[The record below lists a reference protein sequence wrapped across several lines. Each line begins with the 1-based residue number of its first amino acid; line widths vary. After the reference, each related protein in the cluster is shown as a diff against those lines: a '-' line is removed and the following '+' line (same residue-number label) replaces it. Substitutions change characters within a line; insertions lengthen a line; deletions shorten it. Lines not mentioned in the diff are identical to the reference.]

1 MSFDPGN
8 DLLLRQLRCVL
19 HPLDALPM
27 DEGSNTPLMRAWFGI
42 DMFREAAVL
51 IGLVPRDDG
60 WKVLLTLRN
69 GGLRHH
75 GGQVAFPGGARDPDD
90 ADAIAVA
97 LRETREELAI
107 PSALIHPL
115 GALDPMATVSG
126 FRVTPIVARLDS
138 AYVARPDPREVAD
151 AFEVSFDALRDPAN
165 LGQVDMQMGDHVRHV
180 LEYRLLQ
187 SVSPHRIWGASAMML
202 DDLRKRLEQA

>member
-1 MSFDPGN
+1 MTFNADN
-8 DLLLRQLRCVL
+8 NALLRRLRRVL

-27 DEGSNTPLMRAWFGI
+27 GEGANAPLMRAWFGI
-42 DMFREAAVL
+42 ERFREAAVL
-51 IGLVPRDDG
+51 IGLVPRGDD
-60 WKVLLTLRN
+60 WKVLLTLRH

-97 LRETREELAI
+97 LRETREELDIA
-107 PSALIHPL
+107 ATLVRPL

-126 FRVTPIVARLDS
+126 FRVTPIVAWLDPG
-138 AYVARPDPREVAD
+138 YVAKPDPHEVAD
-151 AFEVSFDALRDPAN
+151 AFEVSLGALRDPAN
-165 LGQVDMQMGDHVRHV
+165 LGQVEMTMGGDVRHV
-180 LEYRLLQ
+180 LEYRLPS

-202 DDLRKRLEQA
+202 DDLRQRLE

>member
-1 MSFDPGN
+1 MSFDAGN
-8 DLLLRQLRCVL
+8 DALLRRLRHVL
-19 HPLDALPM
+19 HPLDALPTG
-27 DEGSNTPLMRAWFGI
+27 EGANAPLMRAWFGI
-42 DMFREAAVL
+42 ERFREAAVL
-51 IGLVPRDDG
+51 IGLVPRADD

-107 PSALIHPL
+107 PAALVCPL

-126 FRVTPIVARLDS
+126 FRVTPIVAWLDPT
-138 AYVARPDPREVAD
+138 YVAKPDPHEVAD
-151 AFEVSFDALRDPAN
+151 AFEVSLGALRDPGN
-165 LGQVDMQMGDHVRHV
+165 LGQVEMTMGDGVRHV
-180 LEYRLLQ
+180 LEYRLPP

-202 DDLRKRLEQA
+202 DDLRQRLE